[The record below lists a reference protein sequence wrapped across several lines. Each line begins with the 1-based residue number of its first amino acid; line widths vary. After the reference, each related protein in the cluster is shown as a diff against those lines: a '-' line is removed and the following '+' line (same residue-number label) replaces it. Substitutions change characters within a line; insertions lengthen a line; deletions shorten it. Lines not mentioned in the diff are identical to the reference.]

1 MENTSIEDI
10 INLTII
16 KLKMSDE
23 KKTGTQ
29 KTKDEQWSALIRVV
43 ELFRRYHTGE
53 ATQRERNIIDTWDP
67 EEDGSTTENDE
78 TLEKEC
84 DTGLVWNAVSR
95 ELQFDQRTLTVPK
108 RHFSLRRYS
117 RQLVAAASVILILG
131 VGITF
136 WYSTRDGD
144 SSAFFVQQAPTKTLF
159 QTTDAQTKSIIL
171 PDGSRIQMNRGTKF
185 SYATHAFNR
194 KQREVWLEGEAFFE
208 VAKNKEKPFIIHTG
222 AMQTTVRG
230 TSFNVKAYP
239 QLNENIVSV
248 RSGKV
253 EVNDATHTFG
263 LLTHNKQL
271 TYNTS
276 TKNSLISESNWEDAA
291 GWTKGRLVLNGG
303 IEELSLRLRQQFGV
317 EVSFEKNALANER
330 LTGTFDKT
338 SKLTDVLTTIG
349 AIYNIRYTIKNN
361 HVTISPLSSN

>member
-1 MENTSIEDI
+1 MEEKNKRINGDDTESKVERFHLFVNLLQRYFAGKTTEKETQIIENWDAQSAWEKHRQKV
-10 INLTII
+10 NDR
-16 KLKMSDE
+16 KMDVACDEVWDKISVQLEFE
-23 KKTGTQ
+23 KKH
-29 KTKDEQWSALIRVV
+29 KA
-43 ELFRRYHTGE
+43 FRLHTYFQRY
-53 ATQRERNIIDTWDP
+53 
-67 EEDGSTTENDE
+67 
-78 TLEKEC
+78 
-84 DTGLVWNAVSR
+84 
-95 ELQFDQRTLTVPK
+95 
-108 RHFSLRRYS
+108 
-117 RQLVAAASVILILG
+117 AAAAVIFILLG
-131 VGITF
+131 GSILY
-136 WYSTRDGD
+136 YSKND
-144 SSAFFVQQAPTKTLF
+144 SIQEKLVMVAQAKTLF
-159 QTTDAQTKSIIL
+159 QTTNDQIRLVIL
-171 PDGSRIQMNRGTKF
+171 PDGSHIQMNRGTKF
-185 SYATHAFNR
+185 SYGTHAFNR

-276 TKNSLISESNWEDAA
+276 TKNSLISESNREDAA

-303 IEELSLRLRQQFGV
+303 IEELSQRLRQQFGV

>member
-1 MENTSIEDI
+1 
-10 INLTII
+10 
-16 KLKMSDE
+16 MSDE

-239 QLNENIVSV
+239 QLAENVVSV

-253 EVNDATHTFG
+253 EVSNRNQMLAV
-263 LLTHNKQL
+263 LTKNKQL
-271 TYNTS
+271 TFHS
-276 TKNSLISESNWEDAA
+276 TTRHFQTNDMDWENAA
-291 GWTKGRLVLNGG
+291 GWTDGKLVLCNANVKELQFRIKQTFNANLT
-303 IEELSLRLRQQFGV
+303 IEGSLLEGAMFNSSFNKGTGLKDILERICALYNV
-317 EVSFEKNALANER
+317 HYEVS
-330 LTGTFDKT
+330 G
-338 SKLTDVLTTIG
+338 
-349 AIYNIRYTIKNN
+349 NIIRI
-361 HVTISPLSSN
+361 HS